1 MTPSSRGSSAGS
13 RALRRRTSPQNAAT
27 PTTNTTA
34 LHACVWALLDY
45 FQGKREAAVDCVR
58 SAAKAIMAGRAKTT
72 VTSEG
77 DAFRFLGNVVREF
90 MFGDGDNPWFVEE
103 DGEVRVSQGA
113 HAATN

>member
-1 MTPSSRGSSAGS
+1 
-13 RALRRRTSPQNAAT
+13 
-27 PTTNTTA
+27 
-34 LHACVWALLDY
+34 
-45 FQGKREAAVDCVR
+45 
-58 SAAKAIMAGRAKTT
+58 MAGRAKTT